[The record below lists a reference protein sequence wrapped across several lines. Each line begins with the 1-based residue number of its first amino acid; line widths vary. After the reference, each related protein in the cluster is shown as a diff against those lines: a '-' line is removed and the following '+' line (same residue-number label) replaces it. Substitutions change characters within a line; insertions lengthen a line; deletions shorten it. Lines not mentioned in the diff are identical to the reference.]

1 MRKTKKTY
9 IVAALNFFLAVAAL
23 IEINS
28 IKSSLEEIKD
38 SYNRTG
44 KKLTF

>member
-1 MRKTKKTY
+1 MKKTY
-9 IVAALNFFLAVAAL
+9 IVAALNFFLSVAAL
-23 IEINS
+23 MEINS
-28 IKSSLEEIKD
+28 IKSNLEEIKD

>member
-1 MRKTKKTY
+1 MKKTY
-9 IVAALNFFLAVAAL
+9 IVAALIFFLAVAAL
-23 IEINS
+23 MEINS
-28 IKSSLEEIKD
+28 IKSNLEEIKD